1 MTATP
6 THAAVSADGTSMFCV
21 EGYVNTPELS
31 AGRGGGL
38 SQGLSANGPYKSLF
52 RARSK
57 SEAGAGTGG
66 KACAASTVVDAPAL
80 HVLAEAAGS
89 PEAQSPISS
98 AAASASPPPPA
109 AAAATPAPT
118 PAPVVPAPASVPAP
132 APALPTSVHTSK
144 KRRKPS
150 PLIASLSPA
159 SSGAPLDSAQALR
172 PSPVPSTNA
181 SASSSSH
188 VDPSPPPRQPRAKPV
203 NGGGNSTTAKGRKRK
218 EKAPAPVPP
227 PARAVQS
234 NGNGEQ
240 GEQRYERRSLPRQ
253 QSGSPFPA
261 TAELRE
267 TEPAVQS
274 RSRNVQ
280 QQRNRAGGLKDNDV
294 GGSLSPPA
302 APADNGNYDH
312 AESYD
317 PSYYKAE
324 PSSAGNT
331 VRVGGQSLSP
341 PPKESPRPSPSV
353 VNHYPGSARMTSP
366 ALKSSSRSET
376 PGTKPRMVTLL
387 IEDRRNG
394 TDELAEVHVPLK
406 TIGEEGCLWADAKDV
421 CAALQSGPSRIDGVC
436 FFLRAPAG
444 KGRSIDEFLLAQ
456 VPPRCSRCAES
467 IDRYFCVYL

>member
-1 MTATP
+1 
-6 THAAVSADGTSMFCV
+6 MFCV

-38 SQGLSANGPYKSLF
+38 SQGLSATGPYKSLF

-66 KACAASTVVDAPAL
+66 KASSASTVVDAPAL

-109 AAAATPAPT
+109 AAAAATPAPA
-118 PAPVVPAPASVPAP
+118 PAPVVPAPASVPAS

-150 PLIASLSPA
+150 PLIASSSPA

-181 SASSSSH
+181 SASSSSSSSH
-188 VDPSPPPRQPRAKPV
+188 VDPSPPARQPRAKSG
-203 NGGGNSTTAKGRKRK
+203 NGGGNSTTAKGRKHK
-218 EKAPAPVPP
+218 EKAPVPP
-227 PARAVQS
+227 PPPAAQS
-234 NGNGEQ
+234 NGNGGQ
-240 GEQRYERRSLPRQ
+240 GGQRYERRSLPRQ

-267 TEPAVQS
+267 TETVVQS

-312 AESYD
+312 AESYY

-331 VRVGGQSLSP
+331 VRVGGKSLSP
-341 PPKESPRPSPSV
+341 PPKESPGPSPSI
-353 VNHYPGSARMTSP
+353 VNHYPGSARTTSSP
-366 ALKSSSRSET
+366 AVKSSSLSET

-421 CAALQSGPSRIDGVC
+421 CAALQSGPSRIDGVSY
-436 FFLRAPAG
+436 FAY
-444 KGRSIDEFLLAQ
+444 
-456 VPPRCSRCAES
+456 PR
-467 IDRYFCVYL
+467 L